1 MELPAAFL
9 ENIRYFDGG
18 PEWLANRLE
27 HLQAIQDCQER
38 ENGDGTGGRECQRTG
53 PGLRDPRASR
63 ERCADCSSDRSM
75 TLTSSGT
82 IGKTALTWVAPPM
95 WLGALSG
102 VVVVFGFTV
111 VHDVFISDIWFN
123 VGPMLFAGAL
133 CGFCIVWSYRKGLAD
148 HSTAAWFRY
157 AGLYAAEMIALGA
170 VSLAVL
176 RPRFTMAELMVAD
189 DAFDRLLPPSMP
201 LMIGAMV
208 VGTILVWLYCG
219 RPWPTLAPI
228 FVTQV
233 LLVFFLGHQFAF
245 LGLVESSSALLVVF
259 SEFALFTVGL
269 MAAFCLGVMWSTM
282 ALERLR
288 TPS

>member
-1 MELPAAFL
+1 MK
-9 ENIRYFDGG
+9 
-18 PEWLANRLE
+18 
-27 HLQAIQDCQER
+27 
-38 ENGDGTGGRECQRTG
+38 
-53 PGLRDPRASR
+53 
-63 ERCADCSSDRSM
+63 
-75 TLTSSGT
+75 LTSSGT
-82 IGKTALTWVAPPM
+82 IDKTALPWGAPPI
-95 WLGALSG
+95 WLGALTG

-123 VGPMLFAGAL
+123 VGPMMFAGAL
-133 CGFCIVWSYRKGLAD
+133 CGFCIVWSYRKGVAD

-170 VSLAVL
+170 VSFAVL
-176 RPRFTMAELMVAD
+176 RPQFTMAELMVAD

-201 LMIGAMV
+201 LMIGAMA

-219 RPWPTLAPI
+219 RRRTALIPI
-228 FVTQV
+228 VSTQV

-245 LGLVESSSALLVVF
+245 LGLVESSSALLEVF
-259 SEFALFTVGL
+259 GEFALFTVGL
-269 MAAFCLGVMWSTM
+269 AAAFCFGVMWSTM